1 MVVYG
6 KIFQSPLHGNQT
18 QDFVKA
24 MFSYNIILALAS
36 WLNHRFEKHDS
47 KNTMCSRHKRE
58 S

>member
-36 WLNHRFEKHDS
+36 WLNHRFEKHYAQPS
-47 KNTMCSRHKRE
+47 
-58 S
+58 